1 MALVV
6 NTNQSSLASQRM
18 LSNATS
24 GLNATFEKL
33 SSGYRI
39 NRAADDAAGL
49 VISGNLTSQISG
61 LNQAVRNANDAISLI
76 QVSDSAIDEMNSS
89 LHRMRMLAI
98 QAENGIN
105 DENDLTALQKEFVE
119 SVALINSIAEKTEFG
134 GIKLLDG
141 SAEILNFMIGSE
153 AGQTISIDMT
163 KSFSST
169 TNDLALDDI
178 SLIDDGAETVL
189 AALDNAL
196 LILDSART
204 DYGAIQNSLTATI
217 KNLSN
222 VSENVTG
229 SRSRIKDT
237 DFARETTE
245 LTRTQILQQSSIS
258 VLSQANQ
265 RPQAALLVLN
275 SS

>member
-1 MALVV
+1 MALMV
-6 NTNQSSLASQRM
+6 NTNQSSLTSQRM
-18 LSNATS
+18 LTNATS
-24 GLNATFEKL
+24 GLSTSFERL

-49 VISGNLTSQISG
+49 VISGTLTNQISG
-61 LNQAVRNANDAISLI
+61 LNQAVRNANDAVSLI
-76 QVSDSAIDEMNSS
+76 QVSDSAIDEMNNSIQ
-89 LHRMRMLAI
+89 RMRTLAI

-105 DENDLTALQKEFVE
+105 DESDLEALQQEFAQ
-119 SVALINSIAEKTEFG
+119 SKSLLNSIAEKTEFG

-141 SAEILNFMIGSE
+141 TAGMLDFMIGSE
-153 AGQTISIDMT
+153 AGQKISIDMT
-163 KSFSST
+163 TSYST
-169 TNDLALDDI
+169 SANDLALDDI
-178 SLIDDGAETVL
+178 SLIEDDAETVL

-196 LILDSART
+196 LKLDSART
-204 DYGAIQNSLTATI
+204 DYGAIQNSLIATI
-217 KNLSN
+217 KNLTN
-222 VSENVTG
+222 VSENVAG

-237 DFARETTE
+237 DYARETTE
-245 LTRTQILQQSSIS
+245 LTRTQILQQSSTS

>member
-1 MALVV
+1 MALMV
-6 NTNQSSLASQRM
+6 NTNQSSLTSQRM
-18 LSNATS
+18 LTNATS
-24 GLNATFEKL
+24 GLSTSFERL

-49 VISGNLTSQISG
+49 VISGTLTNQISG
-61 LNQAVRNANDAISLI
+61 LNQAVRNANDAVSLI
-76 QVSDSAIDEMNSS
+76 QVSDSAIDEMNNSIQ
-89 LHRMRMLAI
+89 RMRMLAI

-105 DENDLTALQKEFVE
+105 DDSDLEALQQEFTQ
-119 SVALINSIAEKTEFG
+119 SKSLLNSIAEKTEFG

-141 SAEILNFMIGSE
+141 TAGMLDFMIGSE
-153 AGQTISIDMT
+153 AGQKISIDMT
-163 KSFSST
+163 TSYST
-169 TNDLALDDI
+169 SANDLALDDI
-178 SLIDDGAETVL
+178 SLIEDDAETVL

-196 LILDSART
+196 LKLDSART
-204 DYGAIQNSLTATI
+204 DYGAIQNSLIATI
-217 KNLSN
+217 KNLTN
-222 VSENVTG
+222 VSENVAG

-237 DFARETTE
+237 DYARETTE
-245 LTRTQILQQSSIS
+245 LTRTQILQQSSTS